1 MSDPIPNLRV
11 GKKLILEIRHYTLKP
26 GRREEF
32 IEFFEHRNRP
42 ALRDAGMLV
51 FGPMRDLE
59 NPDKVHWM
67 RAFASMADREKLKDS
82 FYDGAV
88 WNEHIEPVVMPMI
101 AHYEAELAETTDG
114 FEDFS
119 GANSL

>member
-1 MSDPIPNLRV
+1 MI
-11 GKKLILEIRHYTLKP
+11 IEIRHYTLKP

-32 IEFFEHRNRP
+32 IEFFEQKNRP

-67 RAFASMADREKLKDS
+67 RAFPSLEERDRIMDS
-82 FYDGAV
+82 FYEGPV
-88 WNEHIEPVVMPMI
+88 WNKDIEPLVMPMI
-101 AHYEAELAETTDG
+101 DHYEADVTETTDG
-114 FEDFS
+114 FQGF
-119 GANSL
+119 NSEIELTKNILAKGH

>member
-1 MSDPIPNLRV
+1 M
-11 GKKLILEIRHYTLKP
+11 ILEIRHYTLKP

-32 IEFFEHRNRP
+32 IEFFEQNNRA

-51 FGPMRDLE
+51 FGPLRDLE

-67 RAFASMADREKLKDS
+67 RAFSSMDSRDRLKDS
-82 FYDGAV
+82 FYNGPV
-88 WNEHIEPVVMPMI
+88 WNKRIEPLVMPMI
-101 AHYEAELAETTDG
+101 DHYEADLVETTDE
-114 FEDFS
+114 FENFS